1 MRRGTRQGATVLVSF
16 RRLVVV
22 TTRFVLSRSAGD
34 GVSRQVAKSPKGT
47 GSDMY
52 MNGYVSDRR
61 RCNRCNTKWFIGFN
75 ARLTA
80 LPTTLREG
88 FPAQGGV
95 GIIMSL
101 FSWSW
106 SWSCAV
112 AAFWRVTNSVKGGP
126 TDGQVSPLTPVG
138 QQLSQDSQIPIF
150 TGVTGPGRLLGT
162 GDRGPETGLQETPAG
177 DTDLDTQT
185 RPHSQCGQTGPTTP
199 TLEN

>member
-1 MRRGTRQGATVLVSF
+1 MYRTEEDATDATQNGSLGSMRG
-16 RRLVVV
+16 
-22 TTRFVLSRSAGD
+22 SRP
-34 GVSRQVAKSPKGT
+34 SPPPYEKG
-47 GSDMY
+47 SP
-52 MNGYVSDRR
+52 R
-61 RCNRCNTKWFIGFN
+61 
-75 ARLTA
+75 
-80 LPTTLREG
+80 
-88 FPAQGGV
+88 QGGV

-162 GDRGPETGLQETPAG
+162 GDRGPETGLQETLAG
-177 DTDLDTQT
+177 DTDLDTVCHRHGPIPSVG
-185 RPHSQCGQTGPTTP
+185 RPGRR
-199 TLEN
+199 LLL